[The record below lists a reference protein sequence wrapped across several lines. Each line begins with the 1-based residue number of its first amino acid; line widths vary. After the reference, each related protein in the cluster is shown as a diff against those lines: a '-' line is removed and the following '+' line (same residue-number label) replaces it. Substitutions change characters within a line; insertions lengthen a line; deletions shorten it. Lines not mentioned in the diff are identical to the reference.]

1 LNFSKRNDTIYID
14 IEGDY
19 KNWTDLIDIML
30 SCENILTSSLHGVIL
45 SDSYNIPN
53 LWFKAT
59 DGITGDGFKFRDY
72 YQSVKKNVIQP
83 LDLNLYISIDQI
95 DKRLEKWLPINFN
108 YTDFLRSFPYQNL
121 LRKNIFNN

>member
-1 LNFSKRNDTIYID
+1 
-14 IEGDY
+14 
-19 KNWTDLIDIML
+19 
-30 SCENILTSSLHGVIL
+30 L